1 MKHPD
6 PHCRCPRQL
15 RRGLSSTTSVTVTLL
30 LILVSSCGR
39 VASQVPDSEEP
50 VRVSLGGWGSE
61 EHISPSDAY
70 VGPAGRVEFRV
81 ADWRVHVVR
90 FITEGMDSTQ
100 IQFLRDHGRLTSP
113 PLVDR
118 GDAFL
123 VDMSGAPLG
132 RYPFVVDGFGR
143 AAYGAV
149 IVGTTVT
156 Q

>member
-1 MKHPD
+1 MTAGGSQK
-6 PHCRCPRQL
+6 
-15 RRGLSSTTSVTVTLL
+15 LSWPVFRSCVVVLTVLAGTA
-30 LILVSSCGR
+30 CDR
-39 VASQVPDSEEP
+39 AASQSQRDVEP
-50 VRVSLGGWGSE
+50 VRISLGGWGSE
-61 EHISPSDAY
+61 EHISPAEAHIAP
-70 VGPAGRVEFRV
+70 GARIEFRV

-100 IQFLRDHGRLTSP
+100 IQFLRGSGAMMSP
-113 PLVDR
+113 PLVER
-118 GDAFL
+118 GHAFS

-143 AAYGAV
+143 GAYGAI